1 MAAQNRLRNH
11 SWPGN
16 VRELRN
22 LVQRLLVLGA
32 DGEVTVNE
40 VDEALKQSPTA
51 AAPAASD
58 HPGYFDLPLR
68 EAREQFEREYL
79 VYKLKQAGG
88 SVGRLADA
96 VGMER
101 THLYRKLRTLG
112 VDPKTARQ
120 EQKMKIVILGAGQVG
135 STVAYSLS
143 NEENDI
149 TVVDVNPTHL
159 KELQDRLD
167 IRGVLGHASHPTVLV
182 RAGIEDAD
190 MVIALTSSDE
200 VNMTACQV
208 AYTLYN
214 TPTRIARIRSS
225 EYIENPRLFEREHC
239 PVDVLISPETLVT
252 QYIARLIEYPGALQV
267 LDFADGRAQLVA
279 TQAYA
284 GGPLV
289 GHRLQTLREHM
300 PADADARV
308 AAIYRQDKTII
319 PDGNTVIEENDTVFF
334 LAAQKNIRMMMRE
347 LRPLDNPIRRVI
359 LAGGGHIGANLAR
372 HLERDHHVKII
383 ERDVGRAEEIA
394 EHLERAI
401 VLVGDCADEELLR
414 EEAVDTTDVYCVLT
428 NDDEA
433 NILSSMLAKQTG
445 RGKGHRHHQPPSLCG
460 PG

>member
-1 MAAQNRLRNH
+1 
-11 SWPGN
+11 
-16 VRELRN
+16 
-22 LVQRLLVLGA
+22 
-32 DGEVTVNE
+32 
-40 VDEALKQSPTA
+40 
-51 AAPAASD
+51 
-58 HPGYFDLPLR
+58 
-68 EAREQFEREYL
+68 
-79 VYKLKQAGG
+79 
-88 SVGRLADA
+88 
-96 VGMER
+96 
-101 THLYRKLRTLG
+101 
-112 VDPKTARQ
+112 
-120 EQKMKIVILGAGQVG
+120 MKIVILGAGQVG
-135 STVAYSLS
+135 STVATSLS
-143 NEENDI
+143 SEENDI
-149 TVVDVNPTHL
+149 TVVDSNPAHL

-167 IRGVLGHASHPTVLV
+167 IRGVLGHASYPTVLV

-214 TPTRIARIRSS
+214 TPVRIARIRSS
-225 EYIENPRLFEREHC
+225 EYIDNAQLFEREHC

-252 QYIARLIEYPGALQV
+252 DYIARLIEYPGALQV

-289 GHRLQTLREHM
+289 GHRLHTLREHM

-319 PDGNTVIEENDTVFF
+319 PDGGTVIEENDTVFF

-347 LRPLDNPIRRVI
+347 LRPLDSPIRRVI

-383 ERDVGRAEEIA
+383 ERDLARADEIA
-394 EHLERAI
+394 EGLERAI

-414 EEAVDTTDVYCVLT
+414 EEAVDSTDVYCVLT

-433 NILSSMLAKQTG
+433 NILSSMLAKKMGAEKVIAIINRPAYVDLVESGSIDIAVSPQQITIGALLTHIRRGNMVRIHSLRRGAAEAIEAVALGDKRSSRVVG
-445 RGKGHRHHQPPSLCG
+445 RAIEDIDLPPGTTIPAIVRGEEVIIAHHDTIIHAGDHVILFVPDKRQIAAVERLFQVG
-460 PG
+460 AIFV

>member
-1 MAAQNRLRNH
+1 
-11 SWPGN
+11 
-16 VRELRN
+16 
-22 LVQRLLVLGA
+22 
-32 DGEVTVNE
+32 
-40 VDEALKQSPTA
+40 
-51 AAPAASD
+51 
-58 HPGYFDLPLR
+58 
-68 EAREQFEREYL
+68 
-79 VYKLKQAGG
+79 
-88 SVGRLADA
+88 
-96 VGMER
+96 
-101 THLYRKLRTLG
+101 
-112 VDPKTARQ
+112 
-120 EQKMKIVILGAGQVG
+120 MKIVILGAGQVG

-149 TVVDVNPTHL
+149 TVVDIDSRNL
-159 KELQDRLD
+159 KNLQDRLD
-167 IRGVLGHASHPTVLV
+167 IRGVLGHASHPRVLV

-190 MVIALTSSDE
+190 LVIALTSSDE

-225 EYIENPRLFEREHC
+225 DYIENPRLFEREHC

-252 QYIARLIEYPGALQV
+252 EYMAHLIEYPGALQV

-289 GHRLQTLREHM
+289 GQRLQTLREHM
-300 PADADARV
+300 PADADARI

-347 LRPLDNPIRRVI
+347 LRPLDNPIRRII
-359 LAGGGHIGANLAR
+359 LAGGGNIGSNLAR
-372 HLERDHHVKII
+372 KLERDHHVKVI
-383 ERDVGRAEEIA
+383 ERDSRRAAAIA
-394 EHLERAI
+394 EHLEKAI

-414 EEAVDTTDVYCVLT
+414 EEAIDTTDVYCVLT

-433 NILSSMLAKQTG
+433 NILSSMLAKRMGAEKVIAIINRPAYVDLVESGSIDIAVSPQQITIGALLTHIRRGNMVRVHSLRRGAAEAIEAVALGDKRSSRVVG
-445 RGKGHRHHQPPSLCG
+445 RAIEDIDLPPGTTIPAVVRGEEVIIAHHDTVIHDGDHVILFVPDKRQIAAVERLFQVG
-460 PG
+460 AIFV